1 MKKRTIIFLFVLTM
15 VLSFAAVVSAESNQ
29 EYYNLIDSDFSKIYT
44 AAVSHNFDEANDI
57 MPGLRDN
64 IYNCTRYLTEKG
76 QYSAGMTDILS
87 LVSTAVESQSPNT
100 AAVVANARCSLAK
113 ILLNTTPNFCV
124 NPNAQTTAPKQ
135 EKEYESEQDSKFI
148 VIPIIK
154 TPRPHS

>member
-1 MKKRTIIFLFVLTM
+1 MSMKKQTIIFLFVLTM
-15 VLSFAAVVSAESNQ
+15 VLSFSAVAAAESNE
-29 EYYNLIDSDFSKIYT
+29 EYYNLIDSDLVKVYA

-76 QYSAGMTDILS
+76 QYSAGLTDILS

-124 NPNAQTTAPKQ
+124 KPNTQTVPSKK
-135 EKEYESEQDSKFI
+135 EKEQEPEII